1 MSVSI
6 SVTLR
11 SSVGGGSNDG
21 PIEGRF
27 IYIPSS
33 TDKGVGRWSYQ
44 TLTSAG
50 YVAGKPPKRFFRR
63 QRVTQ

>member
-1 MSVSI
+1 MPNVNI

-27 IYIPSS
+27 IYLGV
-33 TDKGVGRWSYQ
+33 DAKGAARWSYQ
-44 TLTSAG
+44 KLTSAG
-50 YVAGKPPKRFFRR
+50 YVSGKPPKRFFRR
-63 QRVTQ
+63 QRGVQ